1 MAEPD
6 QVRRVF
12 LSRARFVR
20 DTPASATIESRTRAK
35 REVPRRNAKRARPFF
50 RSTIV
55 GRGAIMKTLK
65 ATVLV
70 AAMGLAGM
78 ALADPSRVT
87 VSCAPA
93 DQLTAVKQNPMDRG
107 QMRTKDWESALSTY
121 LQKRADRQLPPGQRL
136 DVTFDDIKLAG
147 DYEPWHSPQAQ
158 DIRFMKDIY
167 PPRATLS
174 YKLTDADG
182 RTIKE
187 GSSKLLDMAY
197 MQRPLPLSNTDPLRF
212 DNGMLADWL
221 KKE

>member
-1 MAEPD
+1 
-6 QVRRVF
+6 
-12 LSRARFVR
+12 
-20 DTPASATIESRTRAK
+20 
-35 REVPRRNAKRARPFF
+35 
-50 RSTIV
+50 
-55 GRGAIMKTLK
+55 MKTLK

-70 AAMGLAGM
+70 AAMSLAGI
-78 ALADPSRVT
+78 ASADPSRVT
-87 VSCAPA
+87 VNWAPA
-93 DQLTAVKQNPMDRG
+93 DQLTEVKQNPMERG
-107 QMRTKDWESALSTY
+107 QMRTKDWEGALTTY

-174 YKLTDADG
+174 YKLIDADG

-197 MQRPLPLSNTDPLRF
+197 LERPTVATDTDPLRF
-212 DNGMLADWL
+212 DKRLLDDWL
-221 KKE
+221 KKEFRDDRTASR